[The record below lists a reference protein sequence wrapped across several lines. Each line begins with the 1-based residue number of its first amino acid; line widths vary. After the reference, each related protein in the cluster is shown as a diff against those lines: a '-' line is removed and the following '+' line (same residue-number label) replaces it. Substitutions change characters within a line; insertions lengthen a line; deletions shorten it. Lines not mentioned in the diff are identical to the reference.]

1 MLKDLEK
8 RQDEHSLPNDKVIVP
23 VNTNNASYKNITL
36 IVITIV
42 LTLLAVYLWQLQG
55 ENQRLKNQ
63 KIALSSQATPA
74 SISKTPTQEKVAI
87 SQNNENIRSENLA
100 PTTKFSQ
107 EKPPKP
113 SVDDEPRERI
123 IQAEKVEQHSYVE
136 ESSLPTSAVEIKGE
150 TTASIKETPQNG
162 TKYNGTKHNASVKV
176 TALTKSKPIND
187 SISDLPT
194 ANKSNQNTSSSM
206 VISRKQLTPEVLAAQ
221 KMRRAKEAVAN
232 NDIGKAEKLFE
243 DVLLV
248 LPSEKDARKQLAAL
262 WFGRQSYQS
271 AINLLAQGIRL
282 DPSDKELRI
291 LQAQIFIKQNL
302 HLPAFQVL
310 QSLPNIATLKDNR
323 YQSMLATQA
332 QASKQ
337 FAYAISAYQR
347 LTVAQPEIGRGWLGL
362 AIAYDSNSQFQLAS
376 TNYTAALSKSDLSSS
391 ARAFAINRL
400 QELGE

>member
-8 RQDEHSLPNDKVIVP
+8 RQDEHSLPNDKVILP
-23 VNTNNASYKNITL
+23 VNTNHASYKNITL
-36 IVITIV
+36 IVITVV
-42 LTLLAVYLWQLQG
+42 LTLLAVYFWQLQD
-55 ENQRLKNQ
+55 ENQRLKSQ
-63 KIALSSQATPA
+63 KITLSSQATSAPVPA
-74 SISKTPTQEKVAI
+74 SITPISEKVTT
-87 SQNNENIRSENLA
+87 SQSNENIRSENLVA
-100 PTTKFSQ
+100 TTKISQ
-107 EKPPKP
+107 EQPPRP
-113 SVDDEPRERI
+113 SADEQPRDPI
-123 IQAEKVEQHSYVE
+123 IQTTKVEQHSHVE
-136 ESSLPTSAVEIKGE
+136 ENFLPTSVKTKGE
-150 TTASIKETPQNG
+150 TTASNIETPQNEA
-162 TKYNGTKHNASVKV
+162 KHNASVKV
-176 TALTKSKPIND
+176 STLTKNQPIID
-187 SISDLPT
+187 SISDTPT
-194 ANKSNQNTSSSM
+194 ANNPNQNTSSSM
-206 VISRKQLTPEVLAAQ
+206 VISRRQLTPEALAAQ

-232 NDIGKAEKLFE
+232 NDIVKAEKLFE

-376 TNYTAALSKSDLSSS
+376 TNYTVALSKSDLSSS